1 MPVLAPGSDTSSAR
15 MGIMFCLCQARTVG
29 RIVQTFCIFSAFG
42 CLLVWLS
49 ATFSSLP
56 ERAALKSPPVL
67 VEWSVSPFNSV
78 STCILGLSCSSDW
91 IISIN
96 LFQSLWILFSTNSDL
111 MLSLSSKII
120 SITVLFH
127 SRPLTLF
134 IICIY
139 FSILYLLRHCSHIFP

>member
-1 MPVLAPGSDTSSAR
+1 MRPSFSRLTFYNCKFLSTALDASHKFWYVVLSSF
-15 MGIMFCLCQARTVG
+15 IS
-29 RIVQTFCIFSAFG
+29 TFLTESR
-42 CLLVWLS
+42 V
-49 ATFSSLP
+49 
-56 ERAALKSPPVL
+56 LKSPNIIFEL
-67 VEWSVSPFNSV
+67 SISPFNSV